1 MWHNAPGRARARPM
15 PMKGE
20 SRASGNRPPGQL
32 DRAPDPRLEQ
42 GRDAHAR
49 HAWEEAYRTL
59 MEAASA
65 APLDAGDLGRLAEAA
80 WWTGHLADC
89 IAAREQAYAASV
101 SHDPTATAI
110 VGIELARNYFAKGDG
125 SVAAAWLSRAE
136 RLLADTAPCVAH
148 GYLSRMQSVIAFE
161 RDHDSTTAL
170 ERSRTTLEIATRFQ
184 DRDLMGMAL
193 HDQGRA
199 LVALGDVAQGKA
211 LIDEATVAA
220 VGGEVSPF
228 AAAVIYCNTITTC
241 MNIGDYVRANQ
252 WTEAA
257 KRWCERQTISGF
269 PGTCR
274 LYRATVLRLQGA
286 WSEAESE
293 AQRACEELRGFN
305 RGYLAAALYELGEV
319 RLRAGDLTAAA
330 EAFRE
335 AHELGRVPEPGLS
348 LLRLAEGKVKPA
360 LGAIRRA
367 LADTTLD
374 RLARARLLPAHV
386 QVALAAGELDDARAA
401 AGELQAIADSYAT
414 PALHADALHAS
425 GAVALAAGLGADAI
439 RSLRQAVQFWG
450 EANCP
455 YEAAQSRVLL
465 ASAYGLEGDGE
476 AAALEMEAARS
487 AFESL
492 GARLDLDRL
501 GRLGPDRAE
510 GRAGAERVTR
520 TFMFTDIVRSTGLIE
535 AIGDEAW
542 ADLLQWHDRTLR
554 TLLAGHGG
562 QEIDHAGDGFFV
574 AFPEPGPALTCAVAI
589 QRRLWEHRRAHGFA
603 PRVRIGLHATTSAHR
618 RGGYQGKG
626 VHEAARIA
634 AIAEG
639 DQIVASAGTVKDA
652 ISFPRSAPRSVQLP
666 GLLEPIDLVT
676 IDWRLTSRPAPC

>member
-1 MWHNAPGRARARPM
+1 MSM
-15 PMKGE
+15 MGE
-20 SRASGNRPPGQL
+20 SRTSGDRPPGQL
-32 DRAPDPRLEQ
+32 DRDPDPRLVQ
-42 GRDAHAR
+42 GRDAHGN
-49 HAWEEAYRTL
+49 HAWEEAYRMLT
-59 MEAASA
+59 AVAGA
-65 APLDAGDLGRLAEAA
+65 VPLDAVDLGRLAEAA

-101 SHDPTATAI
+101 SHDPAAAAI
-110 VGIELARNYFAKGDG
+110 AGIELARNYFAKGDA
-125 SVAAAWLSRAE
+125 SVASAWLSRAE
-136 RLLADTAPCVAH
+136 RLLADAAPCVAH
-148 GYLSRMQSVIAFE
+148 GYLSRMQAVIAFE
-161 RDHDSTTAL
+161 RDHDSATAL
-170 ERSRTTLEIATRFQ
+170 ERSRTTLEIATRFR
-184 DRDLMGMAL
+184 DRDLMAMAL
-193 HDQGRA
+193 HDQGRV
-199 LVALGDVAQGKA
+199 LVSLGEVAQGNA

-241 MNIGDYVRANQ
+241 MNIADYVRASQ

-274 LYRATVLRLQGA
+274 VYRASVLRLRGA
-286 WSEAESE
+286 WSEAENE
-293 AQRACEELRGFN
+293 ARRACEELRGFN

-348 LLRLAEGKVKPA
+348 LLRLAEGKTKPA
-360 LGAIRRA
+360 LAAIRRA
-367 LADTTLD
+367 LGDTTLD
-374 RLARARLLPAHV
+374 RLSRARLLPAYV
-386 QVALAAGELDDARAA
+386 QAALAAGELDDARAVA
-401 AGELQAIADSYAT
+401 NELRAIADSYAT

-425 GAVALAAGLGADAI
+425 GAVALAAGRGSDAI
-439 RSLRQAVQFWG
+439 PSLRRAVQLWG

-455 YEAAQSRVLL
+455 YEAARSRVLL
-465 ASAYGLEGDGE
+465 ASAYGLDGDTD

-501 GRLGPDRAE
+501 GGPVATDVAE
-510 GRAGAERVTR
+510 GPAGAERVTR
-520 TFMFTDIVRSTGLIE
+520 TFMFTDIVRSTGLVE

-554 TLLAGHGG
+554 TLFAGHGG

-574 AFPEPGPALTCAVAI
+574 AFPEPGPALACAVAI
-589 QRRLWEHRRAHGFA
+589 QRTLSEHRRAHGFA
-603 PRVRIGLHATTSAHR
+603 PQVRIGLHATTSAHR

-639 DQIVASAGTVKDA
+639 GQIVASVGTMKDA
-652 ISFPRSAPRSVQLP
+652 ISFPRSAPRSVQLS
-666 GLLEPIDLVT
+666 GLHQPIDLVT
-676 IDWRLTSRPAPC
+676 IDWRS